1 MVKKYKKG
9 GRMRDTS
16 NEQEQHQQEQD
27 ELAHINVGDDNI
39 DINIMQDGME
49 NNENLDDSFM
59 SSDTEEII
67 PPTQPI
73 RHYIDL
79 AYISN
84 PNNMMT
90 EPLLVFNEYYTKIL
104 TDEHVMLSL
113 AEDDSLR
120 YILDDLLR
128 LMSYAHDESGL
139 SLMAYY
145 LTDETLIMN
154 RYPQV
159 TINFLTENRNTF
171 IRVANEVANVM
182 NHERTQMTENELMG
196 GKRRNRRKKRTKT
209 NRKKRMGTRRN
220 KYKMRN

>member
-1 MVKKYKKG
+1 MVKKYKRG

-16 NEQEQHQQEQD
+16 REDAQHQQEQD
-27 ELAHINVGDDNI
+27 ERAYVNNDENI
-39 DINIMQDGME
+39 EINIIQEDME
-49 NNENLDDSFM
+49 NNENMDDSFM
-59 SSDTEEII
+59 SSDAEDNIEY
-67 PPTQPI
+67 PQQI

-104 TDEHVMLSL
+104 TDENVMLSL

-128 LMSYAHDESGL
+128 LMSYAPDESGL

-154 RYPQV
+154 RYPQI
-159 TINFLTENRNTF
+159 TINFLRENRNTF
-171 IRVANEVANVM
+171 IRVANEVANVI

-196 GKRRNRRKKRTKT
+196 GKRRSRQKKRTQKNKKKCFRT
-209 NRKKRMGTRRN
+209 RKN
-220 KYKMRN
+220 KQNMRK